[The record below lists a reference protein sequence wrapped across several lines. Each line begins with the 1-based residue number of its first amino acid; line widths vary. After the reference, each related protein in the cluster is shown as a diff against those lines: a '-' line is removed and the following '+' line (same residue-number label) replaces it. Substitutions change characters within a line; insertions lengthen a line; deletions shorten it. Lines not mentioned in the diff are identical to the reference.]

1 MSDSKFCYWAA
12 ELNLS
17 IKTLNF
23 SYALMTLPIRNVAI
37 IAHVDHGKTTLVDAL
52 LKQSGIFREGE
63 DVPDCVMDSNAL
75 ERERGIT
82 ILSKNT
88 AVSYKDTLINIVDT
102 PGHADFGGEVERVL
116 GMVDGCILI
125 VDANEGPMPQTRFV
139 LKKALEKGLRPI
151 VVVNKIDRPQA
162 DPYGAIDKVL
172 DLFLELGADDDQ
184 CEFPYLF
191 ASGLSGYAK
200 DDLDAE
206 GVDMQ
211 PLFEA
216 ILRHVPPPVGDINKP
231 LQLQVT
237 TLDYSEYV
245 GRIVI
250 GKIHN
255 GTIRMGQQAAL
266 VTETGAIVKAKVS
279 KLMGFEGLK
288 RIELEESSAGN
299 IVAVAGFAD
308 ANIGETIT
316 CPNEPQALPLIKVD
330 EPTLQMTFS
339 VNDSPFAGT
348 EGNFVTSRQVR
359 DRLMRE
365 LETNVALRVEET
377 DSPDKFL
384 VSGRGELHLGI
395 LIETMR
401 REGYEFQVSQ
411 PQVIYREVSGQPCE
425 PYECLVL
432 DVPEEG
438 VGSCIERLGQR
449 RGEMQDMQV
458 GSNGRTQLEFI
469 IPARGLVG
477 FRGEFMRMTRGEG
490 IMNHSFLDYRPL
502 SGEIEARRNGVL
514 ISFEEGVAT
523 FYAMRNAEDRGVFFI
538 TPSTKVYKGMIVGE
552 HNRQQDLELNIC
564 KTKQLTN
571 HRAASGD
578 ELVQLQA
585 PVDMSLERA
594 LEYIGPDELV
604 EVTPKSIRLRKLA
617 KKLVKR

>member
-1 MSDSKFCYWAA
+1 
-12 ELNLS
+12 
-17 IKTLNF
+17 
-23 SYALMTLPIRNVAI
+23 MTLPIRNVAI

-52 LKQSGIFREGE
+52 LRQSGTFREGE
-63 DVPDCVMDSNAL
+63 EVPDCVMDSNDI

-88 AVSYKDTLINIVDT
+88 AVRYKETLINIVDT

-116 GMVDGCILI
+116 GMVEGCLLI

-151 VVVNKIDRPQA
+151 VLVNKIDRPQA
-162 DPYGAIDKVL
+162 DPHRAIDKVL

-191 ASGLSGYAK
+191 ASGLQGYAK
-200 DDLDAE
+200 ETLEEE
-206 GVDMQ
+206 GADMK
-211 PLFEA
+211 PLFDA
-216 ILRHVPPPVGDINKP
+216 FLRHVPPPVGDPEKP

-237 TLDYSEYV
+237 TLDYSEYL

-255 GTIRMGQQAAL
+255 GRIKAGQQAAL
-266 VTETGAIVKAKVS
+266 VKDDGNIIKAKVA
-279 KLMGFEGLK
+279 KLQGFDGLK
-288 RIELEESSAGN
+288 RIDLEEATAGN

-316 CPNEPQALPLIKVD
+316 SPDNPQALPLIHVD

-339 VNDSPFAGT
+339 VNDSPFAGQ
-348 EGNFVTSRQVR
+348 EGTYVTSRQLR
-359 DRLMRE
+359 DRLFRE
-365 LETNVALRVEET
+365 LETNVALRVDET
-377 DSPDKFL
+377 DSPDRFA
-384 VSGRGELHLGI
+384 VAGRGELHLGI

-411 PQVIYREVSGQPCE
+411 PQVIYREVNGQPCE
-425 PYECLVL
+425 PYECLVM
-432 DVPEEG
+432 DVPTDTAG
-438 VGSCIERLGQR
+438 ACIEKLGQR
-449 RGEMQDMQV
+449 KSEMQDMMP
-458 GSNGRTQLEFI
+458 GGNNRTQLEFV

-477 FRGEFMRMTRGEG
+477 FRGEFMRLTRGEG

-502 SGEIEARRNGVL
+502 AGEVETRRNGVL
-514 ISFEEGVAT
+514 ISFEEGTST
-523 FYAMRNAEDRGVFFI
+523 FYAMKNAEDRGAFFI
-538 TPSTKVYKGMIVGE
+538 SPGTRVYKGMILGE
-552 HNRQQDLELNIC
+552 HNRPQDLELNVC

-571 HRAASGD
+571 HRASGGE
-578 ELVQLQA
+578 ELVQLQT
-585 PVDMSLERA
+585 PIDMNLERA
-594 LEYIGPDELV
+594 LEYISADELV
-604 EVTPKSIRLRKLA
+604 EVTPKSVRLRKLS

>member
-1 MSDSKFCYWAA
+1 
-12 ELNLS
+12 
-17 IKTLNF
+17 
-23 SYALMTLPIRNVAI
+23 MTLPIRNVAI

-63 DVPDCVMDSNAL
+63 EVPDCVMDSNDL

-88 AVSYKDTLINIVDT
+88 AVRYKDTLINIVDT

-116 GMVDGCILI
+116 GMVDGCLLI

-151 VVVNKIDRPQA
+151 VFVNKIDRPQA
-162 DPYGAIDKVL
+162 EPYSAVDKVL
-172 DLFLELGADDDQ
+172 DLFIELGADDDQ

-191 ASGLSGYAK
+191 GSGLSGFAK
-200 DDLDAE
+200 EDLDDE
-206 GVDMQ
+206 DKDMQ

-216 ILRHVPPPVGDINKP
+216 ILRHVPPPVGDPEKP

-237 TLDYSEYV
+237 TLDYSEYL
-245 GRIVI
+245 GRIVV
-250 GKIHN
+250 GRIHN
-255 GTIRMGQQAAL
+255 GTLRSGQQAAL
-266 VTETGAIVKAKVS
+266 VKETGDIVKAKIT
-279 KLMGFEGLK
+279 KLMGFEGLR
-288 RIELEESSAGN
+288 RIEIETASAGQ
-299 IVAVAGFAD
+299 IVAVSGFAD

-316 CPNEPQALPLIKVD
+316 CPEEPQALPLIKVD
-330 EPTLQMTFS
+330 EPTLQMTFW
-339 VNDSPFAGT
+339 VNDSPFAGQ
-348 EGNFVTSRQVR
+348 EGSYVTSRQLR

-377 DSPDKFL
+377 DSPDKFA

-425 PYECLVL
+425 PFEQLIM
-432 DVPEEG
+432 DVPEDA
-438 VGSCIERLGQR
+438 VGGCIERIGQR
-449 RGEMQDMQV
+449 RGEMQDMRV
-458 GSNGRTQLEFI
+458 GGNGRAQLEFV
-469 IPARGLVG
+469 IPARGLIG
-477 FRGEFMRMTRGEG
+477 FRGEFMRLTRGEG

-502 SGEIEARRNGVL
+502 SGDVEARRNGVL
-514 ISFEEGVAT
+514 IAFEEGVAT
-523 FYAMRNAEDRGVFFI
+523 FYALKNAEDRGAFFI
-538 TPSTKVYKGMIVGE
+538 TPGTKVYKGMIVGE
-552 HNRQQDLELNIC
+552 HNRPQDLELNVC

-571 HRAASGD
+571 HRSATGD
-578 ELVQLQA
+578 ELVQLQS
-585 PVDMSLERA
+585 PIEMSLERA
-594 LEYIGPDELV
+594 LEYIGPDELL
-604 EVTPKSIRLRKLA
+604 EVTPESIRLRKMT

>member
-1 MSDSKFCYWAA
+1 
-12 ELNLS
+12 
-17 IKTLNF
+17 
-23 SYALMTLPIRNVAI
+23 MTLPIRNVAI

-63 DVPDCVMDSNAL
+63 EVPECVMDSNAI

-88 AVSYKDTLINIVDT
+88 AVKYQDTLINIVDT

-191 ASGLSGYAK
+191 ASGLAGYAK
-200 DDLDAE
+200 NELDDE
-206 GVDMQ
+206 STDMQ
-211 PLFEA
+211 PLFQA
-216 ILRHVPPPVGDINKP
+216 ILHHVPPPVGDPTKS

-237 TLDYSEYV
+237 TLDYSEYL

-255 GTIRMGQQAAL
+255 GVIRVGQQAAL
-266 VTETGAIVKAKVS
+266 VNEAGEIIKAKVT

-288 RIELEESSAGN
+288 RIDWESASAGN

-316 CPNEPQALPLIKVD
+316 CPDEPQALPLIKVD

-339 VNDSPFAGT
+339 VNDSPFAGQ
-348 EGNFVTSRQVR
+348 EGNYVTSRQLR
-359 DRLMRE
+359 DRLLRE

-411 PQVIYREVSGQPCE
+411 PQVIFREVNGQPCE

-432 DVPEEG
+432 DVPEEST
-438 VGSCIERLGQR
+438 GSSIERLGQR
-449 RGEMQDMQV
+449 QAEMQDMQV
-458 GSNGRTQLEFI
+458 GGNGRTQLEFV
-469 IPARGLVG
+469 IPARGLIG
-477 FRGEFMRMTRGEG
+477 FRGEFMRLTRGEG
-490 IMNHSFLDYRPL
+490 IMNHSFLDYRP
-502 SGEIEARRNGVL
+502 IARDIDTRRNGVL
-514 ISFEEGVAT
+514 IAFEEGVAT
-523 FYAMRNAEDRGVFFI
+523 FYALKNAEDRGVFFI
-538 TPSTKVYKGMIVGE
+538 NPSTKVYKGMIVGE
-552 HNRQQDLELNIC
+552 HNRPQDLELNVC

-571 HRAASGD
+571 FRSSTA
-578 ELVQLQA
+578 EENVQLQT
-585 PVDMSLERA
+585 PIEMSLERA
-594 LEYIGPDELV
+594 LEYIGVDELV
-604 EVTPKSIRLRKLA
+604 EVTPKSIRLRKLM
-617 KKLVKR
+617 KKLAKR

>member
-1 MSDSKFCYWAA
+1 
-12 ELNLS
+12 
-17 IKTLNF
+17 
-23 SYALMTLPIRNVAI
+23 MTLPIRNVAI

-52 LKQSGIFREGE
+52 LKQAGTFRQGE
-63 DVPDCVMDSNAL
+63 DVPTCVMDSNDL

-88 AVSYKDTLINIVDT
+88 AVRYKDTLINIVDT

-151 VVVNKIDRPQA
+151 VLVNKIDRPSA
-162 DPYGAIDKVL
+162 DPHGAIDKVL

-191 ASGLSGYAK
+191 ASGISGYAIEK
-200 DDLDAE
+200 LEDE
-206 GVDMQ
+206 PVDMK

-216 ILRHVPPPVGDINKP
+216 FLHKVAPPVGDPEKP

-237 TLDYSEYV
+237 TLDYSDYL

-255 GTIRMGQQAAL
+255 GIIRMGQPAAL
-266 VTETGAIVKAKVS
+266 MTESGTIVKGKIS
-279 KLMGFEGLK
+279 KLLGFEGLK
-288 RIELEESSAGN
+288 RVEIEEASAGN
-299 IVAVAGFAD
+299 IVAVAGFAE

-316 CPNEPQALPLIKVD
+316 DPNNPQALPLIKVD

-339 VNDSPFAGT
+339 VNDSPFAGL
-348 EGNFVTSRQVR
+348 EGKLVTSRQVR

-377 DSPDKFL
+377 GSPDRFL

-411 PQVIYREVSGQPCE
+411 PQVIYREVNGQPCE
-425 PYECLVL
+425 PFETLVL
-432 DVPEEG
+432 DTSEES

-449 RGEMQDMQV
+449 KGEMQDMQV
-458 GSNGRTQLEFI
+458 SPNGRTQLEFI
-469 IPARGLVG
+469 IAARGLIG
-477 FRGEFMRMTRGEG
+477 FRGEFMRMTRGDG

-502 SGEIEARRNGVL
+502 SGDIDSRRNGVL
-514 ISFEEGVAT
+514 ISFEEGVST
-523 FYAMRNAEDRGVFFI
+523 FYAMKGAEDRGVFFI
-538 TPSTKVYKGMIVGE
+538 HPGTKVYKGMIVGE
-552 HNRQQDLELNIC
+552 HNRQQDLEINIC
-564 KTKQLTN
+564 KSKQLTN
-571 HRAASGD
+571 HRASGGE
-578 ELVQLQA
+578 ELAQMQS
-585 PVDMSLERA
+585 PIEMSLERA
-594 LEYIGPDELV
+594 LEYIGPDELL
-604 EVTPKSIRLRKLA
+604 EITPQSIRLRKMSKA
-617 KKLVKR
+617 KKLAGKK

>member
-1 MSDSKFCYWAA
+1 
-12 ELNLS
+12 
-17 IKTLNF
+17 
-23 SYALMTLPIRNVAI
+23 MTIPIRNVAI

-52 LKQSGIFREGE
+52 LRQSGIFREGE
-63 DVPDCVMDSNAL
+63 EVIDCVMDSNAL

-88 AVSYKDTLINIVDT
+88 AVRYKDTLVNIIDT

-162 DPYGAIDKVL
+162 DPHGSVDKVL

-191 ASGLSGYAK
+191 ASGLAGYAK
-200 DDLDAE
+200 DDLEHESA
-206 GVDMQ
+206 DMQ
-211 PLFEA
+211 PLFNA
-216 ILRHVPPPVGDINKP
+216 ILRHVPPPVGDVNKP

-237 TLDYSEYV
+237 TLDYSDYL
-245 GRIVI
+245 GRIII

-255 GTIRMGQQAAL
+255 GVIRSGQQAAL
-266 VTETGAIVKAKVS
+266 IVESGAIVKGKIS

-288 RIELEESSAGN
+288 RIDLEEATAGN
-299 IVAVAGFAD
+299 IVAVAGFAE

-316 CPNEPQALPLIKVD
+316 CPNDPQALPLIKVD

-339 VNDSPFAGT
+339 VNDSPFAGQ
-348 EGNFVTSRQVR
+348 EGKLVTSRQVR
-359 DRLMRE
+359 DRLFRE

-377 DSPDKFL
+377 DSPDKFS
-384 VSGRGELHLGI
+384 VCGRGELHLGI

-411 PQVIYREVSGQPCE
+411 PQVIYREVNGQPCE

-449 RGEMQDMQV
+449 KGEMQDMQV
-458 GSNGRTQLEFI
+458 GGNGRTQLEFV

-477 FRGEFMRMTRGEG
+477 FRGEFMRLTRGDG

-502 SGEIEARRNGVL
+502 SGDIEARRNGVL
-514 ISFEEGVAT
+514 ISFEEGVST
-523 FYAMRNAEDRGVFFI
+523 FYAMKNAEDRGIFFI
-538 TPSTKVYKGMIVGE
+538 HPTTKVYKGMIVGE
-552 HNRQQDLELNIC
+552 HNRPQDLELNIC

-571 HRAASGD
+571 HRAAGGD
-578 ELVQLQA
+578 ELVQLQT

-594 LEYIGPDELV
+594 LEYIGPEELV
-604 EVTPKSIRLRKLA
+604 EVTPKSIRLRKVS

>member
-1 MSDSKFCYWAA
+1 
-12 ELNLS
+12 
-17 IKTLNF
+17 
-23 SYALMTLPIRNVAI
+23 
-37 IAHVDHGKTTLVDAL
+37 
-52 LKQSGIFREGE
+52 
-63 DVPDCVMDSNAL
+63 
-75 ERERGIT
+75 
-82 ILSKNT
+82 
-88 AVSYKDTLINIVDT
+88 
-102 PGHADFGGEVERVL
+102 
-116 GMVDGCILI
+116 
-125 VDANEGPMPQTRFV
+125 
-139 LKKALEKGLRPI
+139 
-151 VVVNKIDRPQA
+151 
-162 DPYGAIDKVL
+162 
-172 DLFLELGADDDQ
+172 
-184 CEFPYLF
+184 
-191 ASGLSGYAK
+191 
-200 DDLDAE
+200 
-206 GVDMQ
+206 
-211 PLFEA
+211 
-216 ILRHVPPPVGDINKP
+216 VPPPVGDVNKP

-339 VNDSPFAGT
+339 VNDSPFAGQ

-617 KKLVKR
+617 KKLAKR

>member
-1 MSDSKFCYWAA
+1 MS
-12 ELNLS
+12 
-17 IKTLNF
+17 
-23 SYALMTLPIRNVAI
+23 LPIRNVAI

-63 DVPDCVMDSNAL
+63 EIPDCVMDSNDL

-88 AVSYKDTLINIVDT
+88 AVRYKDILINIVDT

-151 VVVNKIDRPQA
+151 VVVNKIDRPNA
-162 DPYGAIDKVL
+162 HPDTAVDKVF
-172 DLFLELGADDDQ
+172 DLFVELGADDDQ
-184 CEFPYLF
+184 CDFTTLY
-191 ASGLSGYAK
+191 ASGLQGYAK
-200 DDLDAE
+200 VALDDE

-211 PLFEA
+211 PLFEE
-216 ILRHVPPPVGDINKP
+216 ILHQVPPPAGDPEKP

-237 TLDYSEYV
+237 TLDYSDYL

-255 GTIRMGQQAAL
+255 GTIQAGQQAAL
-266 VTETGAIVKAKVS
+266 MQEGGKIIKSKIS
-279 KLMGFEGLK
+279 KLMGFEGLA
-288 RIELEESSAGN
+288 RVELPEATAGN
-299 IVAVAGFAD
+299 IVAVAGFSD

-316 CPNEPQALPLIKVD
+316 SPDNPQALPLIKVD

-339 VNDSPFAGT
+339 VNDSPFAGQ
-348 EGNFVTSRQVR
+348 EGKFVTSRQIR
-359 DRLMRE
+359 DRLDRE
-365 LETNVALRVEET
+365 LETNVALRVESG
-377 DSPDKFL
+377 DSPDRFL

-411 PQVIYREVSGQPCE
+411 PQVIYREINGQPCE
-425 PYECLVL
+425 PFEYLVL
-432 DVPEEG
+432 DVPEEA

-449 RGEMQDMQV
+449 KGEMQDMQT
-458 GSNGRTQLEFI
+458 GTNGRTQLDFV
-469 IPARGLVG
+469 IPARGLIG
-477 FRGEFMRMTRGEG
+477 FRGDFIRLSRGEG
-490 IMNHSFLDYRPL
+490 IMNHSFLEYRPF
-502 SGEIEARRNGVL
+502 SGELETRYNGV
-514 ISFEEGVAT
+514 IIAFEEGTAT
-523 FYAMRNAEDRGVFFI
+523 FYALKNAEDRGMFFI
-538 TPSTKVYKGMIVGE
+538 EPGTKVYKGMIVGE
-552 HNRQQDLELNIC
+552 HNRSQDLDLNVC

-578 ELVQLQA
+578 ELVQLQT
-585 PVDMSLERA
+585 PMEMSLERA
-594 LEYIGPDELV
+594 LEYIGSDELV
-604 EVTPKSIRLRKLA
+604 EVTPESIRLRKVKTKKLA
-617 KKLVKR
+617 KR

>member
-1 MSDSKFCYWAA
+1 
-12 ELNLS
+12 
-17 IKTLNF
+17 
-23 SYALMTLPIRNVAI
+23 MTLPIRNVAI

-52 LKQSGIFREGE
+52 LRQSGIFREGE
-63 DVPDCVMDSNAL
+63 EIPDCVMDSNAL

-88 AVSYKDTLINIVDT
+88 AVHYKDTLINIVDT

-162 DPYGAIDKVL
+162 NPHGSVDKVL

-191 ASGLSGYAK
+191 ASGLAGYAK
-200 DDLDAE
+200 DDLEAE
-206 GVDMQ
+206 SEDMQ
-211 PLFEA
+211 PLFNA
-216 ILRHVPPPVGDINKP
+216 ILHHVPPPVGDVNKP

-237 TLDYSEYV
+237 TLDYSEYL

-266 VTETGAIVKAKVS
+266 MTESGAIVKGKIS

-288 RIELEESSAGN
+288 RIEMAEASAGS
-299 IVAVAGFAD
+299 IVAVAGFAE

-339 VNDSPFAGT
+339 VNDSPFAGQ
-348 EGNFVTSRQVR
+348 EGKLVTSRQVR
-359 DRLMRE
+359 DRLFRE

-449 RGEMQDMQV
+449 KGEMQDMQV
-458 GSNGRTQLEFI
+458 GGNGRTQLEFV

-477 FRGEFMRMTRGEG
+477 FRGEFMRLTRGDG
-490 IMNHSFLDYRPL
+490 IMNHSFLEYRPI
-502 SGEIEARRNGVL
+502 SGDIEARRNGVL

-523 FYAMRNAEDRGVFFI
+523 FYAMKNAEDRGIFFI
-538 TPSTKVYKGMIVGE
+538 HPGVKVYKGMIVGE
-552 HNRQQDLELNIC
+552 HNRPQDLELNIC

-571 HRAASGD
+571 HRAAGGD

-585 PVDMSLERA
+585 PLEMSLERA
-594 LEYIGPDELV
+594 LEYIGPEELV
-604 EVTPKSIRLRKLA
+604 EVTPKSIRLRKVT
-617 KKLVKR
+617 KKLARR

>member
-1 MSDSKFCYWAA
+1 
-12 ELNLS
+12 
-17 IKTLNF
+17 
-23 SYALMTLPIRNVAI
+23 MTLPIRNVAI

-88 AVSYKDTLINIVDT
+88 AVRYKDTLINIVDT

-191 ASGLSGYAK
+191 ASGLEGYAK
-200 DDLDAE
+200 EDLDAQ

-216 ILRHVPPPVGDINKP
+216 ILRHVPPPVGDVNKP

-255 GTIRMGQQAAL
+255 GTIRIGQQAAL
-266 VTETGAIVKAKVS
+266 VTETGEIAKAKVT

-288 RIELEESSAGN
+288 RIDLESASAGN
-299 IVAVAGFAD
+299 IVAVAGFAE

-339 VNDSPFAGT
+339 VNDSPFAGL

-377 DSPDKFL
+377 DSPDKLL

-425 PYECLVL
+425 PYEYLVL

-523 FYAMRNAEDRGVFFI
+523 FYAMKNAEDRGVFFI
-538 TPSTKVYKGMIVGE
+538 TPGTKVYKGMIVGE
-552 HNRQQDLELNIC
+552 HNRQQDLELNVC

-617 KKLVKR
+617 KKLAKRA

>member
-1 MSDSKFCYWAA
+1 MS
-12 ELNLS
+12 
-17 IKTLNF
+17 
-23 SYALMTLPIRNVAI
+23 LPIRNIAI

-63 DVPDCVMDSNAL
+63 DVPDCVMDSNDL

-88 AVSYKDTLINIVDT
+88 AVRYQETLINIVDT

-116 GMVDGCILI
+116 GMVDGCVLI

-151 VVVNKIDRPQA
+151 VVVNKIDRPRA
-162 DPYGAIDKVL
+162 HPDGAVDKVF
-172 DLFLELGADDDQ
+172 DLFVELGADDDQ
-184 CEFPYLF
+184 CDFTTLY
-191 ASGLSGYAK
+191 ASGLQGFVKES
-200 DDLDAE
+200 LDEE
-206 GVDMQ
+206 GVDMK

-216 ILRHVPPPVGDINKP
+216 ILHHVPPPAGDVSKP

-237 TLDYSEYV
+237 TLDYSDYL

-250 GKIHN
+250 GRIHN
-255 GTIRMGQQAAL
+255 GTIRAGQQAAL
-266 VTETGAIVKAKVS
+266 MKEDGTVAKAKIS
-279 KLMGFEGLK
+279 KLMGFQGLS
-288 RIELEESSAGN
+288 RVELEEASAGN

-339 VNDSPFAGT
+339 VNNSPFAGQ
-348 EGNFVTSRQVR
+348 EGSYVTSRQLR

-365 LETNVALRVEET
+365 LETNVALRVEDGE
-377 DSPDKFL
+377 SAEQFL

-411 PQVIYREVSGQPCE
+411 PQVIYREVNGNLCE
-425 PYECLVL
+425 PFEYLVL
-432 DVPEEG
+432 DVPEEA

-449 RGEMQDMQV
+449 KGEMQDMQAN
-458 GSNGRTQLEFI
+458 GGRTQLEFV
-469 IPARGLVG
+469 IPARGLIG
-477 FRGEFMRMTRGEG
+477 FRGDFVRLTRGEG
-490 IMNHSFLDYRPL
+490 IMNHSFLEYR
-502 SGEIEARRNGVL
+502 SFCGELETRYNGV
-514 ISFEEGVAT
+514 IIAFEEGVAT
-523 FYAMRNAEDRGVFFI
+523 FYALKNAEDRGIFFI
-538 TPSTKVYKGMIVGE
+538 TPGTKVYKGMIVGE
-552 HNRQQDLELNIC
+552 HNRPQDLDLNVC

-585 PVDMSLERA
+585 PTEMSLERA
-594 LEYIGPDELV
+594 LEYIGADELV
-604 EVTPKSIRLRKLA
+604 EVTPESIRLRKLKT
-617 KKLVKR
+617 KKLAQR